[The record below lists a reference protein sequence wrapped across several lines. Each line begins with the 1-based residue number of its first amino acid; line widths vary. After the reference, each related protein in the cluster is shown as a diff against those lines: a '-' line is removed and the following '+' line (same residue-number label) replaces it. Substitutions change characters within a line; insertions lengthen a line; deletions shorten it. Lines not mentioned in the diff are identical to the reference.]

1 MKASCKKWA
10 TVHHWDK
17 SKQGRPSPF
26 PRGEYIYKG
35 ESSIEQM
42 YKKKMPEID
51 EYGNK
56 IVLHDGD

>member
-1 MKASCKKWA
+1 M
-10 TVHHWDK
+10 HHWDK
-17 SKQGRPSPF
+17 SEQGRPSLF
-26 PRGEYIYKG
+26 PHREHIYKG

-42 YKKKMPEID
+42 NKKKMPEID